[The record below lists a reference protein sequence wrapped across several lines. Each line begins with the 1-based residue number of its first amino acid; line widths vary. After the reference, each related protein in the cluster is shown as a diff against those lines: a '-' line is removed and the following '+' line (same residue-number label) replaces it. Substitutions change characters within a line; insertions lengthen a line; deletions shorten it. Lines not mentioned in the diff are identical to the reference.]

1 MNKTTEYILLT
12 GGCGFIGSHTAVE
25 LLEKGHNVI
34 IVDNLSN
41 SYEWIIDNIK
51 KITKKDVIFELID
64 CCDYDKLENV
74 FKKYNISSVIHF
86 AANKCVGESVEY
98 PLKYYKNNIFSL
110 VNILNLMTKYGIKN
124 IVFSSS
130 CTVYGQPDKLP
141 VTEDTPIQK
150 PNCPYGNTKQIS
162 EEIIIDTIKSN
173 KNINSIILRYFNP
186 IGAHP
191 TSLIGELPIG
201 EPQNLIPYIMQTAIG
216 KRDKL
221 KVFGGDYNTKDGTC
235 IRDYIDIT
243 DLAKAH
249 VISVER
255 MINNENED
263 NFEIF
268 NLGTGEGK
276 SVLEII
282 EVFEKVSNVKLNYE
296 IVDRRQGDVE
306 KIYADPTK
314 ANKMLGWK
322 AITNIEDTIRHAWL
336 WEMYLNNMEN
346 EKTSTRYKFQC
357 PQCGQNYEVEGMPPI
372 EIFKQIPHTMT
383 CPKCGEKVPM
393 IQ

>member
-64 CCDYDKLENV
+64 CCDYNKLENV

-186 IGAHP
+186 IGAHS

-243 DLAKAH
+243 DLANAH
-249 VISVER
+249 IISLER
-255 MINNENED
+255 LINNKNES

-276 SVLEII
+276 TVLEII
-282 EVFEKVSNVKLNYE
+282 DVFEKVSNVKLNYE
-296 IVDRRQGDVE
+296 IVDRRNGDVE
-306 KIYADPTK
+306 MIYADPTK
-314 ANKMLGWK
+314 ANEVLGWV
-322 AITNIEDTIRHAWL
+322 ATTSIEETIRRAWM
-336 WEMYLNNMEN
+336 WELYLN
-346 EKTSTRYKFQC
+346 
-357 PQCGQNYEVEGMPPI
+357 QN
-372 EIFKQIPHTMT
+372 
-383 CPKCGEKVPM
+383 
-393 IQ
+393 